1 MLFFTSVTKQTS
13 RQQLFSVSLECTV
26 RELAEIIREN
36 YEKFHLHLSYRELQ
50 MAGEGIFLNRHLTRE
65 NYRRKLP
72 LFLSWC
78 PMQKRVCIVSIQKW
92 GSMDAFSICVVA
104 KWQIW
109 RTTLSSHKHSIPV
122 AHTHIRAVIAS
133 CCVVDVCVCMQSAE
147 NESCAPQ
154 PTRHEAGEPGGHLGG
169 PLTRDQTHLRQRE
182 HAKEEIHGTLHV
194 STFILS
200 VSGGFVSTSVQLLI
214 NPQKRFW
221 NPARILLE
229 HQTSIENI
237 SGLNPSWIPEFI
249 LWIYF
254 SLSPQKHHYSWA
266 PTVVYNQE
274 HVYKNGRLE

>member
-1 MLFFTSVTKQTS
+1 MFVIQHCSDWQSWCAYTQTSLPEFFCTAKKDQSCPAEYPVFIVIALFAAVWDLDTAMKRGKNGVTSVTKQTS
-13 RQQLFSVSLECTV
+13 TQQLFSVSLECTV

-36 YEKFHLHLSYRELQ
+36 YEKFRLHLSYRELQ

-109 RTTLSSHKHSIPV
+109 RTLLSSHKHSIPV

-133 CCVVDVCVCMQSAE
+133 CCVVDVCE

-169 PLTRDQTHLRQRE
+169 PLTRDQTHLWQRE
-182 HAKEEIHGTLHV
+182 HAKKEIHGTLHV
-194 STFILS
+194 STYILAS
-200 VSGGFVSTSVQLLI
+200 FPGSPGTQIYIARRAWYLFYVSMM
-214 NPQKRFW
+214 
-221 NPARILLE
+221 
-229 HQTSIENI
+229 
-237 SGLNPSWIPEFI
+237 
-249 LWIYF
+249 
-254 SLSPQKHHYSWA
+254 
-266 PTVVYNQE
+266 
-274 HVYKNGRLE
+274 